1 MGRTAGGV
9 RAALWLL
16 VVLAAGCGGGSGGGG
31 NGGVPGTPTPFEVAP
46 GATDS
51 GIVDDDSHYVHPPTA
66 NAPAGL
72 LFVFFPGTGG
82 APLHN
87 TYIVATAAAQGY
99 HAVGLAYVNDN
110 SINLQIC
117 PGSGDPDCPE
127 LVRLEILDGTDRTP
141 LVDVDR
147 ANSIE
152 NRLIKLLQYL
162 DANHPGAGWGGF
174 LDATGQPRWELM
186 AFAGHSQGAGHAA
199 MVGKL
204 HAVHR
209 VALFSGTEPAP
220 WTLQPLATPADRYY
234 GLVHELED
242 LYSGIVTSWSN
253 LGLPGTPTR
262 VDGDAPPYGGSHR
275 LQTQVTPAS
284 TTAGGAPNYHGS
296 VVVDVATPLDGGGTP
311 LLRDAWVTMIG
322 P

>member
-1 MGRTAGGV
+1 MRTISARRSPWG
-9 RAALWLL
+9 RAALWALA
-16 VVLAAGCGGGSGGGG
+16 VLAAGCGGGDDA
-31 NGGVPGTPTPFEVAP
+31 PGAPAPFEVAP
-46 GATDS
+46 AATDP
-51 GIVDDDSHYVHPPTA
+51 GIVDDVTHYVYPPA
-66 NAPAGL
+66 APAGKL
-72 LFVFFPGTGG
+72 LVFFPGTGG

-99 HAVGLAYVNDN
+99 HAVGLAYVNDQ
-110 SINLQIC
+110 SINLQLC
-117 PGSGDPDCPE
+117 SGSSDPDCPE

-162 DANHPGAGWGGF
+162 DANRPGEGWGGF
-174 LDATGQPRWELM
+174 LDAAGQPRWELM

-199 MVGKL
+199 MIGKL
-204 HAVHR
+204 HVVHR
-209 VALFSGTEPAP
+209 VVLFSGTEPAL

-242 LYSGIVTSWSN
+242 LYAGIVASWSN
-253 LGLPGTPTR
+253 FGLPGSLTN
-262 VDGDAPPYGGSHR
+262 VDTLQPPYGGSHR
-275 LQTQVTPAS
+275 LQTGVEPAS
-284 TTAGGAPNYHGS
+284 TTAGGAPNYHSS
-296 VVVDVATPLDGGGTP
+296 VVVDAATPLDPGGTP
-311 LLRDAWVTMIG
+311 VLRAAWVTMIG